1 MATEPEDVPYRLE
14 GLEAMTNDQL
24 LKGLEVVNEHIRT
37 VGVPSNTEDES
48 YRTAEA
54 LMRAIRARAEAA
66 CFVFNPEEAS
76 DKPPLSQNPWFHL
89 GLVLFVLLLASLGGV
104 VADARWAWWVS
115 P

>member
-1 MATEPEDVPYRLE
+1 MATEPVDAPYRLE
-14 GLEAMTNDQL
+14 GLEAMTNDQR

-66 CFVFNPEEAS
+66 CFVFIPEEVPHG
-76 DKPPLSQNPWFHL
+76 D
-89 GLVLFVLLLASLGGV
+89 
-104 VADARWAWWVS
+104 
-115 P
+115 